1 MCCVSHSVAGLSILR
16 DQTDVKLAR
25 TVHKSHASSCDA
37 NRTAACRHCLGGRHC
52 PSACSCRWEAD
63 NWNWHFGDCGFD
75 LLIGVCVSDCFHCLC
90 RSNVPSGIWPTRC
103 RLVRSVSL
111 SISPSCMCLFVPLAI
126 VSVPMTMWRL
136 LIWRHSRPLFA
147 WVAVVLAVCELLC
160 IVAALFAIAFFGLGM
175 YIGDIVFPVLTLVA
189 MIVILHF
196 AFTVVADRAIVLLIN
211 EMDLLVVGVDSK
223 LQTSTQEVDLTNPQT
238 ENSLETSCRS
248 ETESE
253 NEIIKE

>member
-1 MCCVSHSVAGLSILR
+1 MRHRATRIAQLLVATVLVAAIALLLAVAGGKQTTGIGILAIAALTFLSAYAFLIAFIVSADQTFRAAFGRLDAGLSDPFR
-16 DQTDVKLAR
+16 Y
-25 TVHKSHASSCDA
+25 
-37 NRTAACRHCLGGRHC
+37 
-52 PSACSCRWEAD
+52 
-63 NWNWHFGDCGFD
+63 
-75 LLIGVCVSDCFHCLC
+75 
-90 RSNVPSGIWPTRC
+90 
-103 RLVRSVSL
+103 RSVHL
-111 SISPSCMCLFVPLAI
+111 GMCLFVPLAI